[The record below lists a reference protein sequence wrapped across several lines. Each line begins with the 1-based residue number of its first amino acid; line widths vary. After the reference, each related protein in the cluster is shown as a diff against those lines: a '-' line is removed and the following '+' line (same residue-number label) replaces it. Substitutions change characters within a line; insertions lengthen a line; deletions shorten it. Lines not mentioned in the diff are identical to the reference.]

1 MSRHNK
7 FADDSSVIS
16 VVVPSELKERI
27 TKLSDHHS
35 VKKSD
40 MIRSM
45 LFFACSSRPFAINT
59 EGANAVK

>member
-16 VVVPSELKERI
+16 VVIPNELKERI
-27 TKLSDHHS
+27 AKLSDYHS

-40 MIRSM
+40 VVRGM
-45 LFFACSSRPFAINT
+45 LFFACSSRLFSIDTESENAI
-59 EGANAVK
+59 K

>member
-16 VVVPSELKERI
+16 VVIPSELKERI
-27 TKLSDHHS
+27 SKLSDYHS

-45 LFFACSSRPFAINT
+45 LFFACASRPFAINT
-59 EGANAVK
+59 ENKNAVK